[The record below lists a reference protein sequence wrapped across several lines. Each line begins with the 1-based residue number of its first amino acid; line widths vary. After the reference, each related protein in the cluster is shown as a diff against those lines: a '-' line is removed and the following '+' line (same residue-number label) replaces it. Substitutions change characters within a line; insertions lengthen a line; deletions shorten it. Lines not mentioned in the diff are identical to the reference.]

1 MAKYKEMSRKDTAP
15 EVLKLNQEASTLT
28 STDGIRTVGEEY
40 LGYKDQPDITEQL
53 RQIFENR
60 NGTQIPSPSSTYSP
74 CVLFLNG
81 FPGVGKLTIARH
93 LRRIL
98 SESLLVDNHL
108 LINPAEAIEPNR
120 TPAHYTLRR
129 AIRQAAFDGLKAVER
144 KSTIF
149 IMTSC
154 TADNPAD
161 REVFSEFVDIARVR
175 GILFVSIIIDCEPIA
190 NMARLT
196 SAERY
201 CGKNKLAN
209 GQVLAGLRLH
219 NRLLDP
225 KNCQGETE
233 GVKIYHTS
241 IDTTGCSVTRST
253 NMVLQFL
260 SSVGS

>member
-1 MAKYKEMSRKDTAP
+1 MQCEHSDCSRP
-15 EVLKLNQEASTLT
+15 SIVWIRVPLT
-28 STDGIRTVGEEY
+28 PRQSADMGEEY
-40 LGYKDQPDITEQL
+40 LGYKDRLDITEHL

-60 NGTQIPSPSSTYSP
+60 NGTQIPSSSSTYSP

-93 LRRIL
+93 IRRIL

-108 LINPAEAIEPNR
+108 LIDPAEAIEPNR

-161 REVFSEFVDIARVR
+161 QRGVLRVR
-175 GILFVSIIIDCEPIA
+175 
-190 NMARLT
+190 
-196 SAERY
+196 
-201 CGKNKLAN
+201 
-209 GQVLAGLRLH
+209 
-219 NRLLDP
+219 
-225 KNCQGETE
+225 
-233 GVKIYHTS
+233 
-241 IDTTGCSVTRST
+241 
-253 NMVLQFL
+253 
-260 SSVGS
+260 

>member
-1 MAKYKEMSRKDTAP
+1 MSRKDTAP

-28 STDGIRTVGEEY
+28 STDGIRMGEEY
-40 LGYKDQPDITEQL
+40 LGYKDRPDITEHL

-108 LINPAEAIEPNR
+108 LIDPAEAIEPNR

-129 AIRQAAFDGLKAVER
+129 AIRQAAFEGLKAVER

-154 TADNPAD
+154 T
-161 REVFSEFVDIARVR
+161 EVFSEFVDIARVR
-175 GILFVSIIIDCEPIA
+175 GIPFVSIIIDCESIA

-196 SAERY
+196 SPERY
-201 CGKNKLAN
+201 YGKKKCGAEIAQPTARPQELP
-209 GQVLAGLRLH
+209 GR
-219 NRLLDP
+219 NRGREDISY
-225 KNCQGETE
+225 K
-233 GVKIYHTS
+233 Y
-241 IDTTGCSVTRST
+241 
-253 NMVLQFL
+253 
-260 SSVGS
+260 